1 MNLENY
7 ITPLG
12 EKNNFNATP
21 FVLEFLDELSSEQKQ
36 VVIDKN
42 NNQIISAGAGSGK
55 TRVLTYK
62 IAYLILTGVK
72 PSEILA
78 LTFTNKAANEMKE
91 RIVKLLDHYVLNDL
105 WMGTFHSIFLKILR
119 ENPDFIKSRNVGEN
133 FTIIDQK
140 SKNSIL
146 EIIIRKYIKEYENAK
161 EKNDIKKL
169 QDILYE
175 ISDIISKV
183 KNEGKTVFEYLDDKE
198 EDDFNYYS
206 KDNIKKMSYI
216 A

>member
-7 ITPLG
+7 ITPLR

-161 EKNDIKKL
+161 EKNDMKKL

-206 KDNIKKMSYI
+206 KDNIKKIY
-216 A
+216 

>member
-1 MNLENY
+1 
-7 ITPLG
+7 
-12 EKNNFNATP
+12 
-21 FVLEFLDELSSEQKQ
+21 
-36 VVIDKN
+36 
-42 NNQIISAGAGSGK
+42 
-55 TRVLTYK
+55 
-62 IAYLILTGVK
+62 
-72 PSEILA
+72 
-78 LTFTNKAANEMKE
+78 MKE

-119 ENPDFIKSRNVGEN
+119 ENPDFIKSRNIGEN

-161 EKNDIKKL
+161 EKNDMKKL

-206 KDNIKKMSYI
+206 KDNIKKIYRNYRTKCNSMNSI
-216 A
+216 DFDDIIFILLSFKLFDLSFENNILGDWPLFSFINLFDAPTIVLVER